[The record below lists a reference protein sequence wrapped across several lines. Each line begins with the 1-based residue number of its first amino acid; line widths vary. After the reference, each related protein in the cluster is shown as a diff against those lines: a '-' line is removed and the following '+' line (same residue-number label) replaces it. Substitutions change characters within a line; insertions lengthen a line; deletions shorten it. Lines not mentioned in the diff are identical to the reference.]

1 VPIGDGLP
9 EGEETVDVTVVPDSN
24 YLVGTPAADTV
35 FLQDAPFDAWRL
47 AEFTPQELMNPIISG
62 PNADPDL
69 DGLLNLL
76 EYAFGFDP
84 QAPDV
89 SKGFSGAM
97 ESIMVIGGAG
107 REAYVV
113 RFHRRLEAT
122 DLVYEVQVST
132 DLVNWNSGPNYSR
145 APSPPVNDGNGVTE
159 TLRVEIFG
167 ITTLPGQRFVRLRVR
182 LQ

>member
-1 VPIGDGLP
+1 M
-9 EGEETVDVTVVPDSN
+9 VTVLPDSG
-24 YLVGTPAADTV
+24 YLVGTPATDTV
-35 FLQDAPFDAWRL
+35 LLQDAPFDAWRL
-47 AEFTPQELMNPIISG
+47 AEFTAQELMNPNISG

-84 QAPDV
+84 HTPDA
-89 SKGFSGAM
+89 SNGFSGAM
-97 ESIMVIGGAG
+97 ETIPVIGGAA

-145 APSPPVNDGNGVTE
+145 ALSPAISDGNGVTE

-167 ITTLPGQRFVRLRVR
+167 SATSPGQRYVRLRVR